1 MRCKRKRGEATLHAR
16 HHPPITHNLDTA
28 EVGTHLVVIQ
38 LLLLGVELH
47 LRWVLA
53 GDGLR
58 RATDPRWGRTQG
70 AVDLMWSLVRDAEI
84 HTHKLG
90 QLARPHRRANDRR

>member
-1 MRCKRKRGEATLHAR
+1 MQEEEGRGDAAR
-16 HHPPITHNLDTA
+16 HLSHHPPITHNLDTA
-28 EVGTHLVVIQ
+28 EVGTHLVVMQ

-70 AVDLMWSLVRDAEI
+70 AVDVMWSLQHV
-84 HTHKLG
+84 
-90 QLARPHRRANDRR
+90 